1 MDAQLQSSILNHVN
15 TVIRVTRSEESFS
28 LVQLDQHH
36 VTTQLQEN
44 RLLEVTEHPGKVILV
59 L

>member
-1 MDAQLQSSILNHVN
+1 MDAQLQASVLNHVDA
-15 TVIRVTRSEESFS
+15 VVGVAWPEESLP

-44 RLLEVTEHPGKVILV
+44 GLLKVAEDP
-59 L
+59 